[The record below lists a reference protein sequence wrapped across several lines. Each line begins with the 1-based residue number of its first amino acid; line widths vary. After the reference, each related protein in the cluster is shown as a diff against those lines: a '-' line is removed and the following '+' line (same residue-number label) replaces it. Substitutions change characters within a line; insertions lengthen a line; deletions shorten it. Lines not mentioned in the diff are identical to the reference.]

1 MPGGGHVA
9 FTVGIGKQSVKVLPR
24 TPDYV
29 KANTCQPQ
37 HTEIEPRLRTG
48 ERQRSSSQNPSP
60 AVGKTTSHNSQ
71 TTFRLRQILTL

>member
-1 MPGGGHVA
+1 MPGGGDMVNLGAVA

-37 HTEIEPRLRTG
+37 HTEIEPAFEWGSTNG
-48 ERQRSSSQNPSP
+48 VPH
-60 AVGKTTSHNSQ
+60 K
-71 TTFRLRQILTL
+71 I